1 MSPLPIGKV
10 DPNFLEK
17 LLSRHTHKSKRV
29 IIGARIGEDAAIID
43 MGGNYLVAKTD
54 PITHVTNDI
63 GRYAVNIN
71 ANDIA
76 AMGGKPLWFLATV
89 LMPEGCSPEELE
101 RIFSQLSESCNALG
115 IAYCG
120 GHTEITT
127 SVRNPVVVG
136 QMLGEVSPENLK
148 PSSGAREG
156 DDLLMTKCAAI
167 EATAI
172 MAMERP
178 EGLTEAL
185 GEDLVRKAAAYL
197 QDPGLSI
204 IKEAA
209 IVASFREVHALHDPT
224 EGGISTGIFE
234 IALASGLGAEVDFE
248 RIPMTDETRKL
259 CAFFDI
265 DPLGTFAS
273 GSLLIAAAPSATPK
287 ILASLEAEG
296 IRAAR
301 IGSLVSEDRGML
313 IQREGKI
320 RPLPIY
326 HQDELSKIF
335 G

>member
-1 MSPLPIGKV
+1 MSLLPIGKV

-17 LLSRHTHKSKRV
+17 LLSRHTHKSDRV
-29 IIGARIGEDAAIID
+29 VIGAGIGEDAAILD
-43 MGGNYLVAKTD
+43 MGRAYLVAKTD
-54 PITHVTNDI
+54 PITHVTSDI

-76 AMGGKPLWFLATV
+76 AMGGRPLWFLATV
-89 LMPEGCSPEELE
+89 LMPEGSSPEELE
-101 RIFSQLSESCNALG
+101 LIFSQLSETCNALE

-127 SVRNPVVVG
+127 SVRNPIVIG

-148 PSSGAREG
+148 PSSGGREG

-172 MAMERP
+172 MALERP

-185 GEDLVRKAAAYL
+185 GEELVRKAAAYL
-197 QDPGLSI
+197 QAPGLSV

-209 IVASFREVHALHDPT
+209 VAASFREVHALHDPT

-234 IALASGLGAEVDFE
+234 IATASGLGAEVDFE

-273 GSLLIAAAPSATPK
+273 GSLLIALAPCATTRL
-287 ILASLEAEG
+287 LARLEGEG

-301 IGSLVSEDRGML
+301 IGSLVPKGRGMVL
-313 IQREGKI
+313 HREGKI
-320 RPLPIY
+320 QPLPIY
-326 HQDELSKIF
+326 HQDELSRVF